1 MKSTV
6 VLDYNEGKQ
15 DIDLSKQLS
24 TYYTCLRWSQKWH
37 HNVAFEMIFRVSI
50 VSVYLIYKEY
60 YNTSCMTMLQFR
72 ESLVRSL
79 LLGVP
84 FENLKSGPRKHSTN
98 QTKQKSVDYNKLVE
112 MEGSAWDV

>member
-1 MKSTV
+1 MPSVVDTEKTNKANECIMKSAV

-15 DIDLSKQLS
+15 GIDLSEQLS
-24 TYYTCLRWSQKWH
+24 AYYTCLRWSEKWH
-37 HNVAFEMIFRVSI
+37 HNVAFEILFRVTI
-50 VSVYLIYKEY
+50 VNAYLIYKEY

-84 FENLKSGPRKHSTN
+84 VEN
-98 QTKQKSVDYNKLVE
+98 
-112 MEGSAWDV
+112 